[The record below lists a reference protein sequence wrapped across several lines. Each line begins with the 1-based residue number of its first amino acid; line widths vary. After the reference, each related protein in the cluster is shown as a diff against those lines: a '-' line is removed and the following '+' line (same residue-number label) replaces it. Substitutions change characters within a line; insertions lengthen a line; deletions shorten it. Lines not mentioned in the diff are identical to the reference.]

1 MVFSTFKMLYNRY
14 RYIVPDIFITPEG
27 NLVPI
32 QQSLPSPSPWLPL
45 ICFLSL
51 QICLFW
57 VSHISKIICPEYVAF
72 CVWLLSFSIMFS
84 SFIHVAECISISLHL
99 GLNNTSLYG
108 FNTVFYPFISCWH
121 LGFFHFLAI
130 TNSAALNILVQVFDH
145 MSTCFKFFGE
155 LLGHRA
161 ILRLSY
167 WGTSKLFQS
176 SCPFYIPTS
185 NAQVFQFLLICTT
198 TSHFPFLNHG

>member
-84 SFIHVAECISISLHL
+84 SFIHVTECISISLHL

-108 FNTVFYPFISCWH
+108 FNTVFLSIHQLLTFR
-121 LGFFHFLAI
+121 FFPLFGYYK
-130 TNSAALNILVQVFDH
+130 QC
-145 MSTCFKFFGE
+145 CFE
-155 LLGHRA
+155 HPC
-161 ILRLSY
+161 
-167 WGTSKLFQS
+167 TS
-176 SCPFYIPTS
+176 
-185 NAQVFQFLLICTT
+185 V
-198 TSHFPFLNHG
+198 